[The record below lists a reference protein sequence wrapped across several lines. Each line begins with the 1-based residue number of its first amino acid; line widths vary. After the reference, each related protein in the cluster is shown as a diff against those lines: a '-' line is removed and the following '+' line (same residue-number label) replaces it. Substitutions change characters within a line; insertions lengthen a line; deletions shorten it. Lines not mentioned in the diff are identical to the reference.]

1 MTAVKPRTLTDF
13 RAAHDKNVIV
23 PNKIKAA
30 LESLKKIGPE
40 HHEYEAEF
48 IKLSGVSQTDMGLFR
63 DQFSEHIVETPA
75 QHGRSSKRVWF
86 ADPKVA
92 AKVRG

>member
-1 MTAVKPRTLTDF
+1 MTAAKARTLEHF

-30 LESLKKIGPE
+30 LEAVRKIGPE
-40 HHEYEAEF
+40 HFEYEADF
-48 IKLSGVSQTDMGLFR
+48 IKLAGLSQTDMSTFR
-63 DQFSEHIVETPA
+63 DQFSAYIVETPA
-75 QHGRSSKRVWF
+75 QHGRASKRVWF
-86 ADPKVA
+86 GDAKVA